1 MHKDMHSLA
10 SAVGFIPT
18 NGDLK
23 KHATTEVNSLLLTKE
38 VLPWTLEVYFY

>member
-1 MHKDMHSLA
+1 MHRDMHSLA

-23 KHATTEVNSLLLTKE
+23 NTGM
-38 VLPWTLEVYFY
+38 YFLIKV

>member
-23 KHATTEVNSLLLTKE
+23 NIDKSLI
-38 VLPWTLEVYFY
+38 

>member
-23 KHATTEVNSLLLTKE
+23 NLLINLQ
-38 VLPWTLEVYFY
+38 YRY